1 MVDWVLV
8 LSFSIPVLIPTSIY
22 IVRQIKTRQR
32 VAKTILND
40 IEKNESTCAGLRRH
54 LVQVNIVPG
63 QPQNERER
71 ISDQELI
78 RIQEGLVPPAS
89 RFSTVG
95 LQSGGTE
102 ISKFD
107 VDTADDVYNYYRDVD
122 YVMGLIDSI
131 HDGVEMPPA
140 AYTLLESRFDTISNC
155 QDELKER
162 LRIEMRW
169 SPRLF
174 RVYLA
179 MDKFFHCLDRSI
191 WDLSS

>member
-1 MVDWVLV
+1 
-8 LSFSIPVLIPTSIY
+8 
-22 IVRQIKTRQR
+22 
-32 VAKTILND
+32 
-40 IEKNESTCAGLRRH
+40 
-54 LVQVNIVPG
+54 VNIVPG
-63 QPQNERER
+63 QPENGREQM
-71 ISDQELI
+71 SDTEPI

-107 VDTADDVYNYYRDVD
+107 VDTAGKVYNYYRDVD
-122 YVMGLIDSI
+122 YVMGLIDSV
-131 HDGVEMPPA
+131 HDGVEMPSA
-140 AYTLLESRFDTISNC
+140 AYTLLESRFDTISNN

-174 RVYLA
+174 RVYLTI
-179 MDKFFHCLDRSI
+179 DKLLQRLDRSI
-191 WDLSS
+191 EDFAS